1 VLIEMNA
8 ICFVISGWVQRASS
22 KVCAMIDGIGHS
34 ADTLRSPRREERTM
48 FKTISAALIAVS
60 LAAAPA
66 FATTRMGEHHD
77 KHARH
82 HLHHK
87 HKKVVAKRT
96 HAKVGFRHP
105 APTITKR
112 G

>member
-1 VLIEMNA
+1 
-8 ICFVISGWVQRASS
+8 
-22 KVCAMIDGIGHS
+22 
-34 ADTLRSPRREERTM
+34 M

-66 FATTRMGEHHD
+66 FATTRTAPVIKAPAVKAHVLNANARMGEHHY

-82 HLHHK
+82 HLH